1 MEQVSTGVRARATL
15 TCPPQSDPHVKL
27 EWWIEGSQGDEQEPM
42 EDFKTLIEEW
52 PVFWNSPERFGATIV
67 NPFLQEG

>member
-42 EDFKTLIEEW
+42 EDVKTLIEE
-52 PVFWNSPERFGATIV
+52 VAGLLELSRKVRSNNR
-67 NPFLQEG
+67 